1 MSRIRVQLYK
11 SQPLHGICRFTLMCA
26 CQVAS
31 LLILEGNKR
40 FHYPI
45 LGVECNKRF
54 TRILQC
60 TKRFFRLFGETKFS
74 PGFGIHQDFTRFCK
88 FTRFPSGF
96 GNNPV
101 FTKFLEIHQIFHQ
114 VLEIHQVFEMHQI
127 FTKFWKFT
135 RFSPSFHQV
144 LEFHQIQ
151 PKFHRKTHKI
161 HKKKRKTAS
170 FLVKFGGAKRF
181 FVFVW

>member
-1 MSRIRVQLYK
+1 MSRIPVQLYK

-26 CQVAS
+26 CQVAY

-60 TKRFFRLFGETKFS
+60 AKRFFRLFGETNFS
-74 PGFGIHQDFTRFCK
+74 PGFGIHQDFTKFCK

-96 GNNPV
+96 GKKPGVHQV
-101 FTKFLEIHQIFHQ
+101 FANSPGLSPGFGNSPGFRNAPDFHQ
-114 VLEIHQVFEMHQI
+114 VLEIHQVL
-127 FTKFWKFT
+127 TKF
-135 RFSPSFHQV
+135 SPGFGISPHST
-144 LEFHQIQ
+144 QIS
-151 PKFHRKTHKI
+151 P
-161 HKKKRKTAS
+161 
-170 FLVKFGGAKRF
+170 
-181 FVFVW
+181 

>member
-26 CQVAS
+26 CQVVY

-60 TKRFFRLFGETKFS
+60 AKSFFRLFGETKFS

-101 FTKFLEIHQIFHQ
+101 FTKFLEIHQVFHQ

-161 HKKKRKTAS
+161 QKKNGKTLL
-170 FLVKFGGAKRF
+170 F
-181 FVFVW
+181 

>member
-127 FTKFWKFT
+127 F
-135 RFSPSFHQV
+135 
-144 LEFHQIQ
+144 
-151 PKFHRKTHKI
+151 
-161 HKKKRKTAS
+161 RKTAS